1 MLSCFVRVSSAISRR
16 HHALLITTLAALT
29 PILVVNNL
37 NWITLC
43 QFNNADENKTYP
55 NALNAQSFYQK
66 RSGILTRNTTRLCH
80 RRATATHIKDDR
92 RWVRGQSG
100 VGCHSIQTWAER
112 RPLFK
117 RPTTFQ
123 LPQNEGIFTVSLI
136 NRIAY
141 IKTQSVSMNNWGYN
155 ILLINQ

>member
-1 MLSCFVRVSSAISRR
+1 MLSCFVRAISAISRR
-16 HHALLITTLAALT
+16 HHAPLITTLAALI

-92 RWVRGQSG
+92 RWARGRVAIPPKKMS
-100 VGCHSIQTWAER
+100 SKKKIM
-112 RPLFK
+112 FK
-117 RPTTFQ
+117 SKYLVIIKQ
-123 LPQNEGIFTVSLI
+123 LQYDIYLN
-136 NRIAY
+136 
-141 IKTQSVSMNNWGYN
+141 N
-155 ILLINQ
+155 ILLCVHE